1 MNKHNIVI
9 VILLIIIAALLL
21 IDKPA
26 DIHVVHDTTQRDSLL
41 IVIDSLDSMILHK
54 WNVIEEDLDGVR
66 VDNIKYNTMKPDTL
80 INHLKRLYP

>member
-41 IVIDSLDSMILHK
+41 IVIDSLALLLQ
-54 WNVIEEDLDGVR
+54 VV
-66 VDNIKYNTMKPDTL
+66 VDQEL
-80 INHLKRLYP
+80 Q